1 MHISQFSEESYS
13 KFSQNFPRFAF
24 FVQTR
29 KKLTHG
35 LLNLLKNMQ
44 KHHGRPQGGVGK
56 LPPPRNR
63 KKIVVDKWC
72 YFPELYK
79 MTEVLE
85 EGIENG

>member
-1 MHISQFSEESYS
+1 MHFSQFSVEGFS

-24 FVQTR
+24 FVQRR

-44 KHHGRPQGGVGK
+44 KNHGARRREAS
-56 LPPPRNR
+56 PPPETE
-63 KKIVVDKWC
+63 KIVVDKWC
-72 YFPELYK
+72 YFPELCK
-79 MTEVLE
+79 MTEVRE